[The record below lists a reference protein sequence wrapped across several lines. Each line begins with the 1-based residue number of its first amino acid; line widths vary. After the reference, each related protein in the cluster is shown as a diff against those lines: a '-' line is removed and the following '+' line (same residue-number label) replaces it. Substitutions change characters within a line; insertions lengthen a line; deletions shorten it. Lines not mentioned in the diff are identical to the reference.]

1 MSHNTTERA
10 VTSPIV
16 VRRVHN
22 PVLSCIDATEDPV
35 ASDKRKFLKP
45 PSSACTIKSK
55 LVIIAEIVRK
65 VA

>member
-22 PVLSCIDATEDPV
+22 PVLSYIDATEDQV
-35 ASDKRKFLKP
+35 ASNKRKFLKP
-45 PSSACTIKSK
+45 PSNACTIKSK
-55 LVIIAEIVRK
+55 LVIITKIIRK